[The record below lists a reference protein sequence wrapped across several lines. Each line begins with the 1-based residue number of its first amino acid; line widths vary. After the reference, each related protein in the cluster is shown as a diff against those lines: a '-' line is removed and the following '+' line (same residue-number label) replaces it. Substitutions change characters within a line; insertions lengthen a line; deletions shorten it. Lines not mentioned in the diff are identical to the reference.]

1 MKLRSLYLTGTV
13 VLLGELLLGL
23 WALTQVEPGAQ
34 VPIHW
39 DVNGVPNGYG
49 SPIVALFLMPAITA
63 GVLGLFALI
72 PRVEPRRHNLLRSAS
87 AYRTVGIA
95 VLLLMGLMQVMIVT
109 AALGVIDLSVATITA
124 IAVGVLFVLLGNVL
138 GTVRSNYM
146 FGVRTP
152 WTLTSDLAWAK
163 THRLIGRMFV
173 ALGIALVVVSLGGW
187 MQTVVGV
194 IIGGTIAILVVAMV
208 YSYRIWKTDPARRDH
223 VEEGAS

>member
-1 MKLRSLYLTGTV
+1 VNLRSLYLTGAVTLAGQV
-13 VLLGELLLGL
+13 LLGL
-23 WALTQVEPGAQ
+23 WALTQVEPGAE

-39 DVNGVPNGYG
+39 DVNGVPNGWG
-49 SPIVALFLMPAITA
+49 PPIVAFFLMPAITA

-72 PRVEPRRHNLLRSAS
+72 PRIEPRRGNLLRSAS

-95 VLLLMGLMQVMIVT
+95 VVLLMGLMQVMIVT
-109 AALGVIDLSVATITA
+109 AALELIDLSVATITGV
-124 IAVGVLFVLLGNVL
+124 AVGVLFVLLGNVL

-163 THRLIGRMFV
+163 THRLLGRMFF
-173 ALGIALVVVSLGGW
+173 ALGVALVVVSLGGW
-187 MQTVVGV
+187 MQAVVGV

-208 YSYRIWKTDPARRDH
+208 YSYRVWKTDPDRRDH
-223 VEEGAS
+223 VEEGVS